1 MLHVFGVGHND
12 HIAAA
17 STNRP
22 HGLAPVSLIVHS
34 GKNWLD
40 VIGGY
45 GEGLVKH
52 HHFNYEL
59 LAGEVVVVVSD
70 SGTDRMSIEV
80 CQEAQNHG
88 AFVAAVTGVSYS
100 KARKPPEG
108 MPRLFEKADFVLDN
122 LHPEKGDW
130 AFEIEGKSLFLGSYT
145 HQANSMLLTQLQLE
159 AVEFMLGRN
168 YPVPLWL
175 EPTSAAF
182 DARNHELSLRYKHR
196 LSRHP

>member
-1 MLHVFGVGHND
+1 MDLSLHYQKILCEYLAKVSEANRPVLAAVGEKIGQSITQGGLLHVFGVGHND

-40 VIGGY
+40 TISGY

-70 SGTDRMSIEV
+70 SGTDRILHKRIEL
-80 CQEAQNHG
+80 G
-88 AFVAAVTGVSYS
+88 IGVI
-100 KARKPPEG
+100 
-108 MPRLFEKADFVLDN
+108 L
-122 LHPEKGDW
+122 
-130 AFEIEGKSLFLGSYT
+130 
-145 HQANSMLLTQLQLE
+145 
-159 AVEFMLGRN
+159 
-168 YPVPLWL
+168 
-175 EPTSAAF
+175 
-182 DARNHELSLRYKHR
+182 
-196 LSRHP
+196 